1 MPGYITATAHS
12 LLDWYFRASSLSPP
26 ATTYMGLFSTMP
38 DDAGAS
44 GVELSGTGYARKS
57 LAAAVW
63 TAAASRKVV
72 NTADIEFT
80 AAAGAAWGTAIGFG
94 LFSAST
100 SGTLLFKGTFPQG
113 LPITLNL
120 PVIFAATKVEL
131 ILN

>member
-1 MPGYITATAHS
+1 MPGIITASAHT
-12 LLDWYFRASSLSPP
+12 LLDWIFRQGAMTPP
-26 ATTYMGLFSTMP
+26 ATLYMGLFSTMP

-44 GVELSGTGYARKS
+44 GVELSGTGYARKT
-57 LAAAVW
+57 LAAAIW

-94 LFSAST
+94 LFPAST
-100 SGTLLFKGTFPQG
+100 GGTAFWKGTFPQG

-131 ILN
+131 SIN